1 MASASSCALVLIAVS
16 GLWAQANPPSQAPVA
31 SSDTSYLTCGENP
44 SSSRTVRGEIF
55 VSPDNKHRAYA
66 EVEARAVRPSTIG
79 YSGPLCVNTSR
90 LFVGTDASD
99 FKIVFLQEP
108 SDIETG
114 NSLRVVDWSA
124 DSRRLLFELAQWQ
137 YESPGISRIPVLYD
151 VNYGTFQ
158 QPDLNHIFSR
168 HFGLECSLDAHVAG
182 FSADARV
189 VIETQPL
196 SPEEEEVLAVPSCS
210 HKRGAWLLSI
220 ASETLTT
227 LSDISKVQHYAK
239 TESQK

>member
-1 MASASSCALVLIAVS
+1 M
-16 GLWAQANPPSQAPVA
+16 A
-31 SSDTSYLTCGENP
+31 SSDTSYVTCGENP
-44 SSSRTVRGEIF
+44 ASSRTVRGDIF

-66 EVEARAVRPSTIG
+66 EVEARAVRPSTIE
-79 YSGPLCVNTSR
+79 YSGPLCVNASR

-137 YESPGISRIPVLYD
+137 YESPGIGRIPIIYD
-151 VNYGTFQ
+151 VNYGIFQ
-158 QPDLNHIFSR
+158 QSDVNQVFAR
-168 HFGLECSLDAHVAG
+168 HFGLECSLDVHVVG
-182 FSADARV
+182 FSPEAKV

-210 HKRGAWLLSI
+210 RKKGAWLLSI
-220 ASETLTT
+220 ASETLTA
-227 LSDISKVQHYAK
+227 LSDTSKVQHYAK
-239 TESQK
+239 TEPATGK